1 MFKEYRHLTRR
12 IDTDIFYPSGT
23 LCLKVHRNGELS
35 LSENTVYPLRIPG
48 YELLKTKLKILADD
62 VEDRILEGFSGLFL
76 RDKYKNFKFA
86 TNDLEKISLESSRDM
101 LERYFMRVQ
110 GSHFMS
116 AVEREEQ
123 KKWSLEKNRDK
134 NLHDS
139 LLRSKKSLIDYAF
152 NNHWTHF
159 ATFTVNSELCDRN
172 SLAACNKKIGTMLN
186 QFRRYYCDGFKYLI
200 VPEQHKDGAFHYHG
214 LVYFPET
221 PEFTSV
227 RVKRKIVH
235 TIDYFTQFLGYNS
248 FSVIRNQVKAAKYIT
263 KYIDKQMGLGHI
275 RNIREQISDAKLLLH
290 SQGLRRALKLYFR
303 KDAIPDAIHMPVA
316 DPETGEVSFSVQI
329 WGACR
334 TEKDITKLCSAI
346 ATEYSFD
353 GHEIFG
359 YILGSLSKLHQND
372 YFDIKV

>member
-1 MFKEYRHLTRR
+1 MFNEYRHLTRC

-152 NNHWTHF
+152 NNQWTHF

-172 SLAACNKKIGTMLN
+172 SLAACNKKIGTMPIPLVSFAN
-186 QFRRYYCDGFKYLI
+186 FTEEVCSQLI
-200 VPEQHKDGAFHYHG
+200 
-214 LVYFPET
+214 
-221 PEFTSV
+221 
-227 RVKRKIVH
+227 
-235 TIDYFTQFLGYNS
+235 
-248 FSVIRNQVKAAKYIT
+248 FSVSVKNYVRARY
-263 KYIDKQMGLGHI
+263 KQTGHFQKNVI
-275 RNIREQISDAKLLLH
+275 
-290 SQGLRRALKLYFR
+290 YF
-303 KDAIPDAIHMPVA
+303 IGV
-316 DPETGEVSFSVQI
+316 
-329 WGACR
+329 
-334 TEKDITKLCSAI
+334 
-346 ATEYSFD
+346 
-353 GHEIFG
+353 
-359 YILGSLSKLHQND
+359 
-372 YFDIKV
+372 